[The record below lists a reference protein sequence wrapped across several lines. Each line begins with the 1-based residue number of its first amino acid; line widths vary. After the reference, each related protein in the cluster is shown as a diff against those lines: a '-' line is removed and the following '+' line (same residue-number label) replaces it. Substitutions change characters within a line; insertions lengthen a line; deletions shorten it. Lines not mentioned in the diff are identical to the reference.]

1 MKKIFGVLVLCG
13 SFLVLSAQTK
23 RDTAYVEA
31 RYKTY
36 VKTQEIVAVSWSDIH
51 AKHPA
56 LKPGN
61 FRVLEKGSGKEI
73 PYQLEYAGETAP
85 KNLLVNMTFE
95 PNAAYIIMLVQGKP
109 AEFPWKTYG
118 RYVPERKDDFA
129 WENDKI
135 AFRMYGKALE
145 GTSEN
150 AFGMDVWAKRTDQ
163 LIIDKW
169 YKTGDYH
176 ADHGDGLDYYSVG
189 STLGA
194 GDIAPYVEGN
204 IVFPKNYRRWKIL
217 DQGPFRFTFQLEYD
231 GWDVAGKTV
240 SVIKKI
246 SLDAGSQLNKVEAT
260 FDFGTDTASLPVVI
274 GIVKRKEPGTIFM
287 NEKTRIMSYE
297 EPEHGKDGILS
308 IGTILD
314 RGKVDQML
322 VTDSHLLTLLKIK
335 SRQPVVYFSGAFWSK
350 ADSGIKDWNHY
361 LAVHYLLD
369 AAQKSMLN
377 IKIK

>member
-1 MKKIFGVLVLCG
+1 MLFCCSYAGVQAQKK
-13 SFLVLSAQTK
+13 A
-23 RDTAYVEA
+23 DTAFITA
-31 RYKTY
+31 TY
-36 VKTQEIVAVSWSDIH
+36 NTGSKIQEVIPVDWSEIQ

-56 LKPGN
+56 LRPGN
-61 FRVLEKGSGKEI
+61 FRVLEKESGREI
-73 PYQLEYAGETAP
+73 PYQLEYAGATAP
-85 KNLLVNMTFE
+85 KNLLVNMRFE
-95 PNAAYIIMLVQGKP
+95 PNAAYVIMLVQGKP
-109 AEFPWKTYG
+109 AVFPWKTYG

-150 AFGMDVWAKRTDQ
+150 AFGIDVWAKRTDQ

-189 STLGA
+189 LTLGA
-194 GDIAPYVEGN
+194 GDIAPYVDGK

-217 DQGPFRFTFQLEYD
+217 DQGTFRFTFQLEYD

-240 SVIKKI
+240 SMVKKI
-246 SLDAGSQLNKVEAT
+246 SLDAGSQVNRIETT
-260 FDFGTDTASLPVVI
+260 FDFGTDTVSLPVVI

-287 NEKTRIMSYE
+287 NEKKGIMTYK

-314 RGKVDQML
+314 SGKASQML
-322 VTDSHLLTLLKIK
+322 VTDSHLLTLLKVK
-335 SRQPVVYFSGAFWSK
+335 SKQPVIYFTGSVWSK
-350 ADSGIKDWNHY
+350 AESGIKDWSRY
-361 LAVHYLLD
+361 LVAYQLMDGV
-369 AAQKSMLN
+369 QKSMLN